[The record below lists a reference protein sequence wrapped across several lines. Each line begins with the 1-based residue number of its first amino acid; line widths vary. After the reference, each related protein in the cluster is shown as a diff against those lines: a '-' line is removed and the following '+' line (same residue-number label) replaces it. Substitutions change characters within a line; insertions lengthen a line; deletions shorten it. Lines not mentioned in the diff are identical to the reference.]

1 MKDYAM
7 LILAGLA
14 ILLYVIWC
22 VLNHVLKL
30 EQPKL
35 DPNERYW
42 FTESERPYLTNTQG
56 ETEKPRAKG

>member
-1 MKDYAM
+1 MRDYAI
-7 LILAGLA
+7 LIFAGIG
-14 ILLYVIWC
+14 ILLYVLWC

-42 FTESERPYLTNTQG
+42 FTESERPHLTNIEG
-56 ETEKPRAKG
+56 EAEQARSKK

>member
-7 LILAGLA
+7 LILAGLG

-30 EQPKL
+30 QQPKL

-42 FTESERPYLTNTQG
+42 FTESERPYLTD
-56 ETEKPRAKG
+56 TEREAEQPRAKG